1 MHAVCLAVHA
11 GVSDSCVGSG
21 VLGDG
26 IVEQG
31 NQLWTTWDL
40 GCLFEQVSP
49 SPLFA
54 YGLLARSQPG
64 RGNGTTKEISAPH

>member
-1 MHAVCLAVHA
+1 MCLAVDA
-11 GVSDSCVGSG
+11 DVSDRSVSPG
-21 VLGDG
+21 VVSDG

-31 NQLWTTWDL
+31 NQLWNTWDL
-40 GCLFEQVSP
+40 GCLFDQISP

-54 YGLLARSQPG
+54 YELLARSQPG